1 MIDKNSSKLFLEL
14 AIGLPVMTL
23 LAAAFAWMTGAAW
36 TVTCMAVGLYALLA
50 SGLARLGSTE
60 LQYLGWPNRITVL
73 RAMLVALLTAAL
85 IEPILYLEAGW
96 LIAALALVA
105 LVLDGLDG
113 WMARTLNQETSFGA
127 RFDMEVDAA
136 LILVLCLGLA
146 LSGKV
151 GAWVLAI
158 GLMRYAFLAAMLIL
172 PWLAR
177 PLPSSFRRKLVCVWQ
192 VVSLVLAATPLFDP
206 LVNALILASALALLI
221 HSFAVDTAWLYRQ
234 HVSKT
239 NPSWRM
245 S

>member
-1 MIDKNSSKLFLEL
+1 MDTISPKLVLEL

-23 LAAAFAWMTGAAW
+23 LAVALAWMTGATW
-36 TVTCMAVGLYALLA
+36 TVAFTAVGLYALLA
-50 SGLARLGSTE
+50 TGLARLGSTE
-60 LQYLGWPNRITVL
+60 LKYLGWPNRITLL
-73 RAMLVALLTAAL
+73 RAMLVTLLAAAL
-85 IEPILYLEAGW
+85 IEPVLFVDAGW
-96 LIAALALVA
+96 SLAALALVA
-105 LVLDGLDG
+105 LALDGLDG
-113 WMARTLNQETSFGA
+113 WMARTLNQETGFGA

-172 PWLAR
+172 PWLAG
-177 PLPSSFRRKLVCVWQ
+177 PLPNSFRRKLVCVWQ
-192 VVSLVLAATPLFDP
+192 IVSLVLAATPLFEP
-206 LVNALILASALALLI
+206 LVNAVILASALALLI